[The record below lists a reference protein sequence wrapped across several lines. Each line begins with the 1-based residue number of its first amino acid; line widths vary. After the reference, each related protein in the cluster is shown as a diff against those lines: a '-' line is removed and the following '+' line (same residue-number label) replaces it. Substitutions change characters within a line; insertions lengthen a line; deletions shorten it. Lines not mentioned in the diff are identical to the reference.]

1 MTTREK
7 TPTAALNTDTPRP
20 AAERLFQKPVTQWYA
35 EWKARRAAAGNDPP
49 PAAGDR
55 DRVDR

>member
-7 TPTAALNTDTPRP
+7 NPTATLNTDPPRP
-20 AAERLFQKPVTQWYA
+20 AAERLFRKPVTQWYA

-49 PAAGDR
+49 AEPGER
-55 DRVDR
+55 DRPER

>member
-7 TPTAALNTDTPRP
+7 NPAAPTNTDAPRP

-35 EWKARRAAAGNDPP
+35 EWKARRAVAGTDP
-49 PAAGDR
+49 PAAAGER
-55 DRVDR
+55 DRAER